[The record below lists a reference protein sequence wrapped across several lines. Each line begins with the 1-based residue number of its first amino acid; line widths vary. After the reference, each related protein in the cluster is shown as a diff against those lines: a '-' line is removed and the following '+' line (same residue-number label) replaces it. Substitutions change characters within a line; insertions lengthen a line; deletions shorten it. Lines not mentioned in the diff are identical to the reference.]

1 MQFEKVQLANSHIQ
15 VLTGRVDFPL
25 IVEALG

>member
-15 VLTGRVDFPL
+15 LLTGRVDFPL
-25 IVEALG
+25 IGEPLA